1 MLTEGETRMEPK
13 KKRKISM
20 LWTLMLIGMIPT
32 LITALSIAFI
42 GVLSLRSSLQD
53 AIYSELKVAAD
64 ALNRYYE
71 WDIINNEDHM
81 PAYEHD
87 YVDSFVDKGI
97 QLTVFVG
104 DVRYISSIPDS
115 STASGRS
122 EGTTAAP
129 DVWAQVSAGNIYTA
143 SDVEINGKPYYVV
156 YDPLKDE
163 SGNVIGMAF
172 AGKETATVEQEISNS
187 LRSIVIS
194 TVVLLILCAVVITIV
209 ARKIKEPL
217 FIIDKNLELLAGGE
231 LKAWKTAKSSVRE
244 IDSIIQSRLRLSD
257 ALQNIAEKVQTASK
271 ELLNNG
277 TSLQSI
283 ANRTSMNAEDISHVV
298 EEMSKGAVSMASDI
312 ENATEKVT
320 DMGEKIEGIVGGIGD
335 LDNVASNMD
344 TAGKKAMDIVAL
356 LDDSN
361 AKTAEA
367 IAVVAQNVDATD
379 QSVAKIATAVNLI
392 TEIASQTNLLALNA
406 SIEAARAGD
415 AGRGFAVVANEIS
428 SLADQSNNSAKQ
440 IEDILATLVADSKR
454 SIEKMDEV
462 KKHLQEQQENLKNT
476 QAEFANVSTGI
487 QNTRSQSSMVDGQAK
502 DCDASRTSVIDI
514 ISSLS
519 AISQQNAASTQET
532 TASIEELTATI
543 NIVAQQATEVQGQA
557 QMLEEA
563 MKFFKY

>member
-1 MLTEGETRMEPK
+1 MEPK

-122 EGTTAAP
+122 EGTTADP

-194 TVVLLILCAVVITIV
+194 TVVLLILCAVVTTID
-209 ARKIKEPL
+209 ARKIKESL

-231 LKAWKTAKSSVRE
+231 LKAWKTAKSPVRE

-271 ELLNNG
+271 ELLDNG

-356 LDDSN
+356 LDESN

-379 QSVAKIATAVNLI
+379 QSVAKIAAAVNLI

-487 QNTRSQSSMVDGQAK
+487 QNTRSQSRMVDGQAK

>member
-1 MLTEGETRMEPK
+1 MEPK

-20 LWTLMLIGMIPT
+20 LWTLLLIGMIPT

-122 EGTTAAP
+122 EGTTADP

-143 SDVEINGKPYYVV
+143 SDAKINGKPYYVV

-194 TVVLLILCAVVITIV
+194 TVVLLILCAVAITID

-244 IDSIIQSRLRLSD
+244 IDSIIQSRLRLSN

-271 ELLNNG
+271 ELLDNG

-320 DMGEKIEGIVGGIGD
+320 DMFEKIEGIVGGIGD

-379 QSVAKIATAVNLI
+379 QSVAKIAAAVNLI
-392 TEIASQTNLLALNA
+392 TEIASQTNILALNA
-406 SIEAARAGD
+406 SI
-415 AGRGFAVVANEIS
+415 
-428 SLADQSNNSAKQ
+428 
-440 IEDILATLVADSKR
+440 
-454 SIEKMDEV
+454 
-462 KKHLQEQQENLKNT
+462 
-476 QAEFANVSTGI
+476 
-487 QNTRSQSSMVDGQAK
+487 
-502 DCDASRTSVIDI
+502 
-514 ISSLS
+514 
-519 AISQQNAASTQET
+519 
-532 TASIEELTATI
+532 
-543 NIVAQQATEVQGQA
+543 
-557 QMLEEA
+557 
-563 MKFFKY
+563 